1 MSFTSCQLTSGVQ
14 LGCRSNLGSLRKI
27 WILGGEVTSTTADA
41 NEEITAITGS
51 GTFYLFELE
60 KNTSS
65 LTETLNQSLENGTV
79 FYQTD
84 VSLVLHKLEQEK
96 RNQIKL
102 LARHTN
108 LKVVAED
115 ANGTQFYLGAENG
128 GYLSASTS
136 ATGTAMGDLNGYTLV
151 LSFLEPEMNASLADD
166 LSTVASGIT
175 VE

>member
-1 MSFTSCQLTSGVQ
+1 MSFSACNLTSGVT
-14 LGCRSNLGSLRKI
+14 LGCRSNLGSLKKI
-27 WILGGEVTSTTADA
+27 WILGGDVTSTAADT
-41 NEEITAITGS
+41 NEEITNITGT

-84 VSLVLHKLEQEK
+84 LSLVLHKLEQEK

-102 LARHTN
+102 LARHTR

-115 ANGTQFYLGAENG
+115 MNGTQFYLGSVNG

-151 LSFLEPEMNASLADD
+151 ITFLEPEMNPSLSAE
-166 LSTVASGIT
+166 LSTIVTGIT